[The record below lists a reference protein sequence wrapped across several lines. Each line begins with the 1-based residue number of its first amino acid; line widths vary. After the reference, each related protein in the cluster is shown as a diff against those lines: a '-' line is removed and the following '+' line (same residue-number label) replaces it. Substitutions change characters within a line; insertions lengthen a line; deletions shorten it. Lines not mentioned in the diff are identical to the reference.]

1 MSDEMNQLHQSLSLM
16 SIDDDSSN
24 NIHKQFNHNNSL
36 KGFTNAKTGSSF
48 SNLSRQSL
56 DSHDFESPQFAEKV
70 SPNRQDSF
78 SDEDEQ
84 FVEHAYPVQKET
96 PKKQHIEDPSHQH
109 LNNLIPVVITWDQG
123 GNSVFVTGSFTD
135 WRKMIALEPV
145 DSTGRFAI
153 SLKLPV
159 GNHRFRFIVDGELRI
174 SDSLPQATDQ
184 MGNFVNFLEVVS
196 PSNSPTSHS
205 ATSSNK
211 INSANLQSTS
221 TGTLKTAQDTNSPNI
236 SSNRQNSFSNKNKLF
251 PGMTSIEKE
260 EEDSKRREEDQSHM
274 SKSSRI
280 ALQIARENDTEP
292 INMGNGYERVPA
304 ANKGPILL
312 IKSESNVASPN
323 SNASSPSSNNN
334 KSTKQLEYTYEI
346 PAVFTD
352 PQVMEQYYLTLD
364 QQRNN
369 QQYMTWLTPPQ
380 LPPHLE
386 KVILNTH
393 NKHSHNTDNQD
404 AQPNEDLLKEKE
416 KENTTG
422 ALPIPN
428 HVVLNHLITSSIKHN
443 TLCVAS
449 TVRYKKKY
457 VTQVLYAPL

>member
-1 MSDEMNQLHQSLSLM
+1 MSDEINQLHQSMSLM
-16 SIDDDSSN
+16 SIDDSATNS
-24 NIHKQFNHNNSL
+24 IHKQLNQNISPKGLANTKSFNSV
-36 KGFTNAKTGSSF
+36 KD
-48 SNLSRQSL
+48 LSRQSL
-56 DSHDFESPQFAEKV
+56 ASHNFESPQFTETV

-78 SDEDEQ
+78 SDEDVQ
-84 FVEHAYPVQKET
+84 FVENA
-96 PKKQHIEDPSHQH
+96 HQPEAKTQSNNEGQSE
-109 LNNLIPVVITWDQG
+109 LNNLVSVVITWDQG
-123 GNSVFVTGSFTD
+123 GNTVFVTGSFTD

-145 DSTGRFAI
+145 NKDGKFAI

-196 PSNSPTSHS
+196 P
-205 ATSSNK
+205 TSSPVHK
-211 INSANLQSTS
+211 HDSSTTARSSKSPEITTINSTR
-221 TGTLKTAQDTNSPNI
+221 
-236 SSNRQNSFSNKNKLF
+236 SSASINNRNKLF
-251 PGMTSIEKE
+251 PGMTSIEAEAE
-260 EEDSKRREEDQSHM
+260 ESRRREEDQTHM

-280 ALQIARENDTEP
+280 ALQIARENDSEP

-304 ANKGPILL
+304 ANKGPILA
-312 IKSESNVASPN
+312 IN
-323 SNASSPSSNNN
+323 STSKVDFINSGTSSPASNSGGSLS
-334 KSTKQLEYTYEI
+334 KKLLEYTHEI

-393 NKHSHNTDNQD
+393 NKHNKTDNPD
-404 AQPNEDLLKEKE
+404 SQPSEDLFKEKE

>member
-1 MSDEMNQLHQSLSLM
+1 MSDQINKLHQSLSLM
-16 SIDDDSSN
+16 SIDDNDGNKHNISSFTKQNYDSNDNLRLNSN
-24 NIHKQFNHNNSL
+24 VREISRNSL
-36 KGFTNAKTGSSF
+36 E
-48 SNLSRQSL
+48 
-56 DSHDFESPQFAEKV
+56 SHSVDSPQFREVV
-70 SPNRQDSF
+70 SSNINDANF
-78 SDEDEQ
+78 SDDADEQ
-84 FVEHAYPVQKET
+84 FVENAYNYKSPPEQNNHINDIMHTLVPVT
-96 PKKQHIEDPSHQH
+96 
-109 LNNLIPVVITWDQG
+109 ITWDQG
-123 GNSVFVTGSFTD
+123 GNSVFVTGSFTE
-135 WRKMIALEPV
+135 WRKMIALNPI
-145 DSTGRFAI
+145 DKNGKFAI

-184 MGNFVNFLEVVS
+184 MGNFVNFLEVFHDSSQDVVHH
-196 PSNSPTSHS
+196 NSPQVNSPADNYQHE
-205 ATSSNK
+205 NK
-211 INSANLQSTS
+211 RSTS
-221 TGTLKTAQDTNSPNI
+221 NPMRNKFVPNML
-236 SSNRQNSFSNKNKLF
+236 SVEQ
-251 PGMTSIEKE
+251 E
-260 EEDSKRREEDQSHM
+260 EEERRRLEEDQSHM

-280 ALQIARENDTEP
+280 ALQIARENDQEP

-304 ANKGPILL
+304 ANKGPILQL
-312 IKSESNVASPN
+312 KSELGIVN
-323 SNASSPSSNNN
+323 SGDSSPGAQKVN
-334 KSTKQLEYTYEI
+334 KKLEYTHEI

-352 PQVMEQYYLTLD
+352 PQVMEQYYVTLD

-369 QQYMTWLTPPQ
+369 QQYMAWLTPPQ

-393 NKHSHNTDNQD
+393 TKHNHENHLESH
-404 AQPNEDLLKEKE
+404 EDVMKEKE

>member
-1 MSDEMNQLHQSLSLM
+1 MSDQINKLHQSLSLM
-16 SIDDDSSN
+16 SIDDNDGNKN
-24 NIHKQFNHNNSL
+24 NISSFTKQNYDSNDNLRLNSNVREISRNSL
-36 KGFTNAKTGSSF
+36 E
-48 SNLSRQSL
+48 
-56 DSHDFESPQFAEKV
+56 SHSVDSPQFREVV
-70 SPNRQDSF
+70 SSNINDANF
-78 SDEDEQ
+78 SDDADEQ
-84 FVEHAYPVQKET
+84 FVENAYNYKSPPEQNNHINDIMHTLVPVT
-96 PKKQHIEDPSHQH
+96 
-109 LNNLIPVVITWDQG
+109 ITWDQG
-123 GNSVFVTGSFTD
+123 GNSVFVTGSFTE
-135 WRKMIALEPV
+135 WRKMIALNPI
-145 DSTGRFAI
+145 DKNGKFAI

-184 MGNFVNFLEVVS
+184 MGNFVNFLEVFHDSSQDVVHH
-196 PSNSPTSHS
+196 NSP
-205 ATSSNK
+205 
-211 INSANLQSTS
+211 QV
-221 TGTLKTAQDTNSPNI
+221 NSPADNY
-236 SSNRQNSFSNKNKLF
+236 QH
-251 PGMTSIEKE
+251 
-260 EEDSKRREEDQSHM
+260 QSHM

-280 ALQIARENDTEP
+280 ALQIARENDQEP

-304 ANKGPILL
+304 ANKGPILQL
-312 IKSESNVASPN
+312 KSELGIVN
-323 SNASSPSSNNN
+323 SGDSSPGAQKVN
-334 KSTKQLEYTYEI
+334 KKLEYTHEI

-352 PQVMEQYYLTLD
+352 PQVMEQYYVTLD

-369 QQYMTWLTPPQ
+369 QQYMAWLTPPQ

-393 NKHSHNTDNQD
+393 TKHNHENHLESH
-404 AQPNEDLLKEKE
+404 EDVMKEKE

>member
-1 MSDEMNQLHQSLSLM
+1 MSDEINQLHQSMSLM
-16 SIDDDSSN
+16 SIDDNASHS
-24 NIHKQFNHNNSL
+24 IHKQLNQSTISKVSPTTRSFNSV
-36 KGFTNAKTGSSF
+36 KD
-48 SNLSRQSL
+48 LSRQSL
-56 DSHDFESPQFAEKV
+56 ESHNFESPQFTETV

-78 SDEDEQ
+78 SDEDVQ
-84 FVEHAYPVQKET
+84 FVENV
-96 PKKQHIEDPSHQH
+96 HQPEANTEQNNGGQTE
-109 LNNLIPVVITWDQG
+109 LNNLVPVVISWDQG
-123 GNSVFVTGSFTD
+123 GNTVFVTGSFTD
-135 WRKMIALEPV
+135 WRKMIALEPI
-145 DSTGRFAI
+145 DKNGKFAI

-196 PSNSPTSHS
+196 PSSSPAHHNDSSAASRTS
-205 ATSSNK
+205 K
-211 INSANLQSTS
+211 
-221 TGTLKTAQDTNSPNI
+221 SPDNAAI
-236 SSNRQNSFSNKNKLF
+236 SSSRSSSSISNRNKLF
-251 PGMTSIEKE
+251 PGMTSIETE
-260 EEDSKRREEDQSHM
+260 EEETRRREEDQSHM

-280 ALQIARENDTEP
+280 ALQIARENDSEP

-304 ANKGPILL
+304 ANKGPILAISSSSKL
-312 IKSESNVASPN
+312 DFIN
-323 SNASSPSSNNN
+323 SSTSSPASN
-334 KSTKQLEYTYEI
+334 SGGSQSKQMLEYTHEI

-393 NKHSHNTDNQD
+393 NKHNKTTDNPD
-404 AQPNEDLLKEKE
+404 SQPSEDLFKEKE

>member
-1 MSDEMNQLHQSLSLM
+1 MSDQINQLHQSMSLM
-16 SIDDDSSN
+16 SIDDNENNRNNLSFTKQTQDSVDNFKVNSSLRELSR
-24 NIHKQFNHNNSL
+24 NSL
-36 KGFTNAKTGSSF
+36 E
-48 SNLSRQSL
+48 
-56 DSHDFESPQFAEKV
+56 SHSVDSPQFKEV
-70 SPNRQDSF
+70 VTPNRNDSNF
-78 SDEDEQ
+78 SDDGDEQ
-84 FVEHAYPVQKET
+84 FVENAYNYKSSQEQQNQINDIMNHLVPV
-96 PKKQHIEDPSHQH
+96 
-109 LNNLIPVVITWDQG
+109 NITWDQG
-123 GNSVFVTGSFTD
+123 GNSVFVTGSFTE
-135 WRKMIALEPV
+135 WRKMIALNPI
-145 DSTGRFAI
+145 DGHGKFAI

-184 MGNFVNFLEVVS
+184 MGNFVNFLEVFNQSSQEVLHH
-196 PSNSPTSHS
+196 NSPQVSSPGENFHPEPKKQNTTSMR
-205 ATSSNK
+205 NK
-211 INSANLQSTS
+211 FVPSMVSVEQ
-221 TGTLKTAQDTNSPNI
+221 
-236 SSNRQNSFSNKNKLF
+236 
-251 PGMTSIEKE
+251 E
-260 EEDSKRREEDQSHM
+260 EEERRRMEEDQSHM

-280 ALQIARENDTEP
+280 ALQIARDNDAEP

-304 ANKGPILL
+304 ANKGPILQ
-312 IKSESNVASPN
+312 IKSELGIPTSEE
-323 SNASSPSSNNN
+323 SSPGAQKVS
-334 KSTKQLEYTYEI
+334 KKLEYTHEI

-352 PQVMEQYYLTLD
+352 PQVMEQYYVTLD

-369 QQYMTWLTPPQ
+369 QQYMAWLTPPQ

-393 NKHSHNTDNQD
+393 TKHNHDNHIESH
-404 AQPNEDLLKEKE
+404 EDMMKEKE